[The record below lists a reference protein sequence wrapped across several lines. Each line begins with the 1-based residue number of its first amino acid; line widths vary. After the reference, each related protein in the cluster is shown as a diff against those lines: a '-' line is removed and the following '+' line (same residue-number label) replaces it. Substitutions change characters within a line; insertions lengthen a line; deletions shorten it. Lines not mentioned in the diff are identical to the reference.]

1 MANQA
6 FVPNFRNPLN
16 NDVPFPQ
23 LLRPK
28 EPSLLESL
36 VSNVRDALFPEKLP
50 PLKLTSRP
58 VAVRDIWE
66 RRDPKKSVGTSLL
79 IHALV
84 ISGIIAATYLGN
96 KVVQQVKKNEAVT
109 LVAPDVSAYIPM
121 TKPGPSSGGGGGG
134 GDMEKIQAPKGHL
147 PKVDMNQITPPAIVV
162 RNERPKLEVE
172 PSIMA
177 APSVKL
183 PDNNMPIV
191 GNPLTKVAG
200 PASNGEGV
208 RGGIGSGSGTGIGA
222 GSGTGLG
229 PGSGFNYGGG
239 VPRVGN
245 GIAAPKPIATPDPE
259 YSEEARKA
267 KYQGVVVLWLIVDQN
282 GNPKQIKVQR
292 PLGMGLDQKAI
303 EAVQRWKFQ
312 PATKDGTPVAV
323 QINVEVNFRLY

>member
-6 FVPNFRNPLN
+6 FIPNLRNPLN
-16 NDVPFPQ
+16 NSGSFPQ

-28 EPSLLESL
+28 EPSLFESL
-36 VSNVRDALFPEKLP
+36 AGNLRDALFPEKLP

-66 RRDPKKSVGTSLL
+66 KKDPKKSASASLMVHAAIIGAL
-79 IHALV
+79 ILAS
-84 ISGIIAATYLGN
+84 IYGGKA
-96 KVVQQVKKNEAVT
+96 VQQARKETVT
-109 LVAPDVSAYIPM
+109 LIAPSISDYLPM
-121 TKPGPSSGGGGGG
+121 TKPGPTMGGGGGG
-134 GDMEKIQAPKGHL
+134 GDRAKIEAPKGHT
-147 PKVDMNQITPPAIVV
+147 PKQDLNQITPPAIVV
-162 RNERPKLEVE
+162 RNENPKLAVE
-172 PSIMA
+172 PSIMVP
-177 APSVKL
+177 PSVKL

-191 GNPLTKVAG
+191 GNSMAKVVG
-200 PASNGEGV
+200 PASNGTGMG
-208 RGGIGSGSGTGIGA
+208 GGIGEGKGGGLGVGTGR
-222 GSGTGLG
+222 GLG
-229 PGSGFNYGGG
+229 PGQGMGFGGG
-239 VPRVGN
+239 VYKVGG
-245 GIAAPKPIATPDPE
+245 GIAAPTAIATPDPE

>member
-6 FVPNFRNPLN
+6 FVPNFRNQM

-28 EPSLLESL
+28 EPSLIESL

-66 RRDPKKSVGTSLL
+66 KKDPKKSAGTSLFV
-79 IHALV
+79 HACIIGAL
-84 ISGIIAATYLGN
+84 IAASLIG
-96 KVVQQVKKNEAVT
+96 KSVVQQVNKKDAVT
-109 LVAPDVSAYIPM
+109 LVAPDISEYMPM

-134 GDMEKIQAPKGHL
+134 GDMSKIQAPKGKL
-147 PKVDMNQITPPAIVV
+147 PKVDVKQITPPAVV
-162 RNERPKLEVE
+162 IRNDNPKLAVE
-172 PSIMA
+172 PSIIA

-183 PDNNMPIV
+183 PTNNLPTIGDPM
-191 GNPLTKVAG
+191 TKVAG
-200 PASNGEGV
+200 PASNGVGSG
-208 RGGIGSGSGTGIGA
+208 GGIGAGKGTGIGM
-222 GSGTGLG
+222 GTGAGVG
-229 PGSGFNYGGG
+229 PGSGYNFGGG

-245 GIAAPKPIATPDPE
+245 GIGAPRPVSTPDPE

-267 KYQGVVVLWLIVDQN
+267 KYQGVVTLWLIVDQN
-282 GNPKQIKVQR
+282 GNPKNIKVQR
-292 PLGMGLDQKAI
+292 PLGMGLDQKAV
-303 EAVQRWKFQ
+303 EAVQKWKFE
-312 PATKDGTPVAV
+312 PATKDGQPVAV

>member
-28 EPSLLESL
+28 EPSLIESL

-66 RRDPKKSVGTSLL
+66 RKDRKKSVGTSLL
-79 IHALV
+79 IHAAV
-84 ISGIIAATYLGN
+84 ITGIIAVTYLGN

-109 LVAPDVSAYIPM
+109 LFTPDISEYIPM
-121 TKPGPSSGGGGGG
+121 TKPGPTMGGGGGG
-134 GDMEKIQAPKGHL
+134 GDLSKIQAPKGHL

-162 RNERPKLEVE
+162 KNEPKLAVE

-177 APSVKL
+177 PPTMKL

-191 GNPLTKVAG
+191 GNPMTKVVG
-200 PASNGEGV
+200 PASNGSGV
-208 RGGIGSGSGTGIGA
+208 GGGIGEGHGGGLGVGTGR
-222 GSGTGLG
+222 GLG
-229 PGSGFNYGGG
+229 PGEGMGFGGG
-239 VPRVGN
+239 VYKVG
-245 GIAAPKPIATPDPE
+245 GGVAPPKPLVQPDPDF
-259 YSEEARKA
+259 SEEARKA
-267 KYQGVVVLWLIVDQN
+267 KYQGVVVLSVVVDRN
-282 GNPKQIKVQR
+282 GHTKNIHVTR

-303 EAVQRWKFQ
+303 EAVQKWVFQ
-312 PATKDGTPVAV
+312 PATKDGNPVNCEI
-323 QINVEVNFRLY
+323 QIEVTFRLM

>member
-6 FVPNFRNPLN
+6 FLPNYPLN
-16 NDVPFPQ
+16 NNVPFPQ

-36 VSNVRDALFPEKLP
+36 FGNLRDVLFPEKLP
-50 PLKLTSRP
+50 PLRLTSRP

-66 RRDPKKSVGTSLL
+66 KKDPKRSAGASLA
-79 IHALV
+79 IH
-84 ISGIIAATYLGN
+84 GGFIAALIAGSIFGG
-96 KVVQQVKKNEAVT
+96 KVVQQVKQRDVIN
-109 LVAPDVSAYIPM
+109 LIAPDISEYIPM
-121 TKPGPSSGGGGGG
+121 TKPGPQSGGGGGG
-134 GDMEKIQAPKGHL
+134 GDLSKIQAPKGHL

-162 RNERPKLEVE
+162 RNEHPKLEVE

-191 GNPLTKVAG
+191 GNPMTKVVG
-200 PASNGEGV
+200 PASNGTGMG
-208 RGGIGSGSGTGIGA
+208 GGIGEGSGGGLGVGTGR
-222 GSGTGLG
+222 GLG
-229 PGSGFNYGGG
+229 PGSGYNFGGG
-239 VPRVGN
+239 VPKVGN
-245 GIAAPKPIATPDPE
+245 GIGAPKAIYQPDPE

-267 KYQGVVVLWLIVDQN
+267 KYQGVVLLWLIVDQN
-282 GNPKQIKVQR
+282 GNPKNIKVER

-303 EAVQRWKFQ
+303 EAVQKWKFE
-312 PATKDGTPVAV
+312 PATKNGTPVAV

>member
-6 FVPNFRNPLN
+6 FIPNLRNPLN
-16 NDVPFPQ
+16 GRDSFPQ
-23 LLRPK
+23 LLRPE
-28 EPSLLESL
+28 EPSLITSL

-66 RRDPKKSVGTSLL
+66 KKDPKKSASASLMVHVA
-79 IHALV
+79 IIGAL
-84 ISGIIAATYLGN
+84 IAASIYGG
-96 KVVQQVKKNEAVT
+96 KVVTQAKKETVT
-109 LVAPDVSAYIPM
+109 LVAPSISDYLPM
-121 TKPGPSSGGGGGG
+121 TKPGPTMGGGGGG
-134 GDMEKIQAPKGHL
+134 GDRAKIEAPKGHT
-147 PKVDMNQITPPAIVV
+147 PKQDLNQIVPPAIVV
-162 RNERPKLEVE
+162 RNENPKLTAD
-172 PSIMA
+172 PSIMVP
-177 APSVKL
+177 PSVKL

-191 GNPLTKVAG
+191 GNSMAKVVG
-200 PASNGEGV
+200 PASNGTGMG
-208 RGGIGSGSGTGIGA
+208 GGIGEGKGGGLGVGTGR
-222 GSGTGLG
+222 GLG
-229 PGSGFNYGGG
+229 PGQGMGFGGG
-239 VPRVGN
+239 VYKVGG
-245 GIAAPKPIATPDPE
+245 GIAAPTAIQTPDPE

-303 EAVQRWKFQ
+303 EAVQKWKFQ